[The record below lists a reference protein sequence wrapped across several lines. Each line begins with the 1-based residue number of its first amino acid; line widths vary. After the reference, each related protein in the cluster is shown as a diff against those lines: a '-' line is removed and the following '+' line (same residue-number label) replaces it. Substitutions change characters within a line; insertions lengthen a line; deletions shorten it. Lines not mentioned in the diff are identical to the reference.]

1 MSIKKWR
8 RTDLATDDALTNPSD
23 TPVGFE
29 RIALGLG
36 CRGVSEECC
45 GSAAR
50 MLEPKLRGLSD
61 EVTGWMLDGIALILV
76 NPASDGSRLAEPK
89 RRIASEHRVFEGF
102 SLELRKLDETVKVL
116 NAYLERMRAAPE
128 RRKPRQLQ

>member
-8 RTDLATDDALTNPSD
+8 RTDLATDDALTDPSD
-23 TPVGFE
+23 TPEVFE
-29 RIALGLG
+29 RIAFGLG
-36 CRGVSEECC
+36 RRGVSDECC
-45 GSAAR
+45 ASVAR

-76 NPASDGSRLAEPK
+76 NPGPDGSRLTEAN
-89 RRIASEHRVFEGF
+89 RRSPLEHRVFEGF
-102 SLELRKLDETVKVL
+102 SMELRKLDETVKVL
-116 NAYLERMRAAPE
+116 NAYLERMKASSG